1 MISKEQQKLQE
12 IWLQNM
18 VWVIN
23 FGTISYVTNSE
34 QVFLGR
40 DIGHTKHISEETASK
55 IDSEIKS
62 IIDNAYNIGKE
73 ILTANTEKL
82 HNIAKV
88 LIEREKISGEEFET
102 IMKG

>member
-1 MISKEQQKLQE
+1 MILNVQQKLQE

-18 VWVIN
+18 VWATD

-55 IDSEIKS
+55 IDEEIKS
-62 IIDNAYNIGKE
+62 IVDNAYNIGKE

>member
-1 MISKEQQKLQE
+1 
-12 IWLQNM
+12 M
-18 VWVIN
+18 VWVID

-55 IDSEIKS
+55 IDEEIKS

-73 ILTANTEKL
+73 ILTVNTEKL

>member
-1 MISKEQQKLQE
+1 M
-12 IWLQNM
+12 
-18 VWVIN
+18 
-23 FGTISYVTNSE
+23 
-34 QVFLGR
+34 GR

-55 IDSEIKS
+55 IDEEIKS

-73 ILTANTEKL
+73 ILTVNTEKL

>member
-1 MISKEQQKLQE
+1 MDE
-12 IWLQNM
+12 
-18 VWVIN
+18 
-23 FGTISYVTNSE
+23 
-34 QVFLGR
+34 
-40 DIGHTKHISEETASK
+40 
-55 IDSEIKS
+55 EIKS

>member
-1 MISKEQQKLQE
+1 MILNVQQKLQE

-18 VWVIN
+18 VWVID

-55 IDSEIKS
+55 IDEEIKS

-82 HNIAKV
+82 HSIAKV

-102 IMKG
+102 IMKV

>member
-1 MISKEQQKLQE
+1 MDKKIRIENDNLVSILRLKLEEKVKEDYTE
-12 IWLQNM
+12 E
-18 VWVIN
+18 
-23 FGTISYVTNSE
+23 NS
-34 QVFLGR
+34 
-40 DIGHTKHISEETASK
+40 ISEETASK
-55 IDSEIKS
+55 IDEEIKS

-82 HNIAKV
+82 HSIAKV